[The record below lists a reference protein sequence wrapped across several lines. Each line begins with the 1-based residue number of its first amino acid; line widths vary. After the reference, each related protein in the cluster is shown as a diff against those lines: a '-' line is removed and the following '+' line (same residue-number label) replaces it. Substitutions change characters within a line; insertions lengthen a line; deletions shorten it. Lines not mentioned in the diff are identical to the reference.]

1 VETDVPHVRPFAV
14 AVFSKSD
21 HSSAAV
27 SCQLYASRNRV
38 LWIVT
43 KLFYLVLIYWPLD
56 NFLCEVLNNL
66 GGGRDK
72 FIAQA
77 IDIPQKGIFLRI
89 I

>member
-1 VETDVPHVRPFAV
+1 MYPTYARSRLRCSQSQIIVVLQFPA
-14 AVFSKSD
+14 
-21 HSSAAV
+21 
-27 SCQLYASRNRV
+27 SCTPGVVNRV

-66 GGGRDK
+66 GGRRDN

-77 IDIPQKGIFLRI
+77 VDIPQKGIFSRI